1 MRTPGERT
9 SGAWTGGCAIHP
21 DGGDETD
28 RTAGNSYTATPHNTQ
43 GANSGQV
50 LLQPYGEPVTDC
62 RAQPSLAMEAAP
74 GQKYSVNVVGVYSF
88 PKKASEAITAGADV
102 YWDNTNGVITATAES
117 NILAGYAIADAAAA
131 DAVVSIKINA

>member
-1 MRTPGERT
+1 MRIPGERT

-50 LLQPYGEPVTDC
+50 LLQTYGEPVTDC
-62 RAQPSLAMEAAP
+62 RAQPRA
-74 GQKYSVNVVGVYSF
+74 
-88 PKKASEAITAGADV
+88 
-102 YWDNTNGVITATAES
+102 
-117 NILAGYAIADAAAA
+117 
-131 DAVVSIKINA
+131 

>member
-9 SGAWTGGCAIHP
+9 SGAWTGGCVIHP

-62 RAQPSLAMEAAP
+62 RAQPSLEKDQAQTMTRLDTPAREYSQSW
-74 GQKYSVNVVGVYSF
+74 QKR
-88 PKKASEAITAGADV
+88 AAGASS
-102 YWDNTNGVITATAES
+102 NPEQAGSASTANMATR
-117 NILAGYAIADAAAA
+117 
-131 DAVVSIKINA
+131 